1 MRLQHPLLNSALSA
15 GLTSSFRVLF
25 RTLRI
30 ECDYAVA
37 DSNPYQDPCGATFLY
52 PVWHD
57 SIVVPVFAGQQPAT
71 VALVGAHN
79 DGSYVAN
86 ILKSVGIPAV
96 RGSSSRGGAAAL
108 RRLIG
113 ETQGRHVVMTPDGPR
128 GPRRKLKPGLTYLA
142 ARTGK
147 PIAPTAFACSRPWR
161 IQGSWTDLLV
171 PAPFSTVVAMV
182 GEPIEIPRKASREEL
197 DAYTVQVQQAMDRL
211 NEKAE
216 AVASASV
223 SARAA

>member
-1 MRLQHPLLNSALSA
+1 MRLQHPLLNSALSV
-15 GLTSSFRVLF
+15 GLTSSFRMLF

-30 ECDYAVA
+30 EFDYAVA
-37 DSNPYQDPCGATFLY
+37 DSNPYQVPRGATCLY

-108 RRLIG
+108 RRLID
-113 ETQGRHVVMTPDGPR
+113 ETAGCHVVMTPDGPR
-128 GPRRKLKPGLTYLA
+128 GPRRELKPGLTYLA
-142 ARTGK
+142 AKTGK
-147 PIAPTAFACSRPWR
+147 SIAPTAFACSRPWR
-161 IQGSWTDLLV
+161 IQGSWTDLMV

-182 GEPIEIPRKASREEL
+182 GTPIEIPRKASREEL
-197 DAYTVQVQQAMDRL
+197 EAYTVRIQQAMDEL
-211 NEKAE
+211 N
-216 AVASASV
+216 
-223 SARAA
+223 

>member
-30 ECDYAVA
+30 EFDFAVA
-37 DSNPYQDPCGATFLY
+37 DSNPYQIPRGTTCLY

-57 SIVVPVFAGQQPAT
+57 SIVVPVFAGRQPAT

-108 RRLIG
+108 RRLID
-113 ETQGRHVVMTPDGPR
+113 ETQDRHVVMTPDGPR
-128 GPRRKLKPGLTYLA
+128 GPRRELKSGLTYLA
-142 ARTGK
+142 AKTGK
-147 PIAPTAFACSRPWR
+147 RIAPTAFACSRSCR
-161 IQGSWTDLLV
+161 IQGSWTDLMV
-171 PAPFSTVVAMV
+171 PAPFSTVVALV
-182 GEPIEIPRKASREEL
+182 GKPIEIPRKASREEL
-197 DAYTVQVQQAMDRL
+197 DAYTAQVQQDMDGL
-211 NEKAE
+211 NAKAE
-216 AVASASV
+216 AMVSAEV
-223 SARAA
+223 PARAA